1 MKQNKTAVIIA
12 LVATIFLC
20 GFPGLIIMFA
30 GGLSMLISFV
40 PGAQIDIIGSSEP
53 RNALVF
59 GALGCIL
66 GLIFLAI
73 PIVIAVLTFRRKP
86 APQIS
91 DEPIPP
97 PS

>member
-1 MKQNKTAVIIA
+1 MNQNKTAAIIA
-12 LVATIFLC
+12 LVVTIFLC
-20 GFPGLIIMFA
+20 GFPGFIFMFA

-66 GLIFLAI
+66 GLIFMAI
-73 PIVIAVLTFRRKP
+73 PIVIAVMTLRRKP
-86 APQIS
+86 APQFP